1 MCTSQAY
8 TYILKLPHHITN
20 IIYLYHIL
28 KLKHTSA
35 RTYLLSRSIL
45 GKVSRTFC
53 GSSNA
58 EAVVASIHC
67 GVKDLLSFQVGLF
80 IVCRIE
86 SNDRPHFLSFH
97 ALCPKTA
104 QLAPGMT
111 MYVAIFFL
119 IFADRQL
126 KQEISQ
132 SCHTENTLNGS

>member
-1 MCTSQAY
+1 MSYTKICVCVHVTSIHTY
-8 TYILKLPHHITN
+8 TQTTPSYYQYN
-20 IIYLYHIL
+20 IYHII

-53 GSSNA
+53 GSFNA

-67 GVKDLLSFQVGLF
+67 TVKDLLSFQIRLF

-111 MYVAIFFL
+111 MSVAIFFL
-119 IFADRQL
+119 FLR
-126 KQEISQ
+126 IS
-132 SCHTENTLNGS
+132 N